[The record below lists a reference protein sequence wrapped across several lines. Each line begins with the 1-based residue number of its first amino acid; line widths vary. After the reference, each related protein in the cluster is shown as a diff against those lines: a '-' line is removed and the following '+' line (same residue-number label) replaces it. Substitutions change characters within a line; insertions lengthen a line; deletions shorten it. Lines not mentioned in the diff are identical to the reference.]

1 MGQIAKV
8 DVSKEE
14 LCAIGHKI
22 KLTRV
27 QKQITQTDLA
37 AALGISKAHLSNIET
52 GKTIV
57 NLENLYKISKALN
70 CKITSFLEDE
80 KPLEQ
85 PTDNIKLEDI
95 VKALRLIKGIE

>member
-27 QKQITQTDLA
+27 QKQITHTDLA
-37 AALGISKAHLSNIET
+37 AALGISNAHLSNIET

-57 NLENLYKISKALN
+57 TLENLYKISKALN

-95 VKALRLIKGIE
+95 VKALRLIKGFE